1 MKIKSMRLLDRW
13 LGLPI
18 SAALTLVRKVE
29 DVIRREPAGPPRRI
43 LFVKLVEQGATVIA
57 LPAFRRTVEMVGSDN
72 VFMVV
77 FTENRSI
84 LDILAVIPPANVIT
98 IRSTR
103 LSVCAID
110 TIRAIRRMR
119 REQIDTAV
127 DFEFFS
133 RFSGALTYLS
143 GAKRRVGFHSFAGE
157 AGYRGD
163 LMTHRIAY
171 NFALHASQV
180 YRVLVEVLTMRPD
193 QLPAIDYRAADEQ
206 TEPSFQPAPEEV
218 REVKALLRSKLGRT
232 SIPPLVLLNAN
243 SGDLLPLRRWPGD
256 RYALLAERLLKRFPH
271 MAIAL
276 TGSPEEQDDAERL
289 VTLVDSERCISLAG
303 HTTLRRLLVLYG
315 LAEILVT
322 NDSGPAHYASLTPID
337 VITLF
342 GPETP
347 AVFGPR
353 SPRSHIV
360 WAGLACSPCVNAFNQ
375 RVTTCT
381 NNVCMQRISI
391 EEVFAT
397 VCHVYALRHKVKRL
411 ARFNEQPAME
421 LARIAGYQG
430 EHIG

>member
-1 MKIKSMRLLDRW
+1 MRLLDRW
-13 LGLPI
+13 VGLPI
-18 SAALTLVRKVE
+18 SAALTLLRKLE
-29 DVIRREPAGPPRRI
+29 DAVRRESAGPPRRI
-43 LFVKLVEQGATVIA
+43 LFVKLVEQGATVVA
-57 LPAFRRTVEMVGSDN
+57 LPAFRRTIEMVGSDN
-72 VFMVV
+72 IFMVV
-77 FTENRSI
+77 FSQNRSI

-98 IRSTR
+98 IRSTG
-103 LSVCAID
+103 LGVCAID

-119 REQIDTAV
+119 RERIDTAV

-171 NFALHASQV
+171 NFALHASQI
-180 YRVLVEVLTMRPD
+180 YRVLAEVLTMPPD
-193 QLPAIDYRAADEQ
+193 RLPAIDYKAADEQ
-206 TEPSFQPAPEEV
+206 TEPSFRPGPGEV
-218 REVKALLRSKLGRT
+218 GEVKALLRGKLSRA
-232 SIPPLVLLNAN
+232 SIPRLVLLNAN

-256 RYALLAERLLKRFPH
+256 RYVLLAERLLKRFPH
-271 MAIAL
+271 IAIAF
-276 TGSPEEQDDAERL
+276 TGSPEEQEVAEHL
-289 VTLVDSERCISLAG
+289 VTLIDSERCISVAG
-303 HTTLRRLLVLYG
+303 HTTLRQLLVLYG

-353 SPRSHIV
+353 SPRSHII

-381 NNVCMQRISI
+381 DNICMQRISTDD
-391 EEVFAT
+391 VFAT
-397 VCHVYALRHKVKRL
+397 VCRVYALRHKVKRL
-411 ARFNEQPAME
+411 AQLTEQPE
-421 LARIAGYQG
+421 ARIVG
-430 EHIG
+430 

>member
-1 MKIKSMRLLDRW
+1 
-13 LGLPI
+13 
-18 SAALTLVRKVE
+18 
-29 DVIRREPAGPPRRI
+29 
-43 LFVKLVEQGATVIA
+43 
-57 LPAFRRTVEMVGSDN
+57 
-72 VFMVV
+72 
-77 FTENRSI
+77 
-84 LDILAVIPPANVIT
+84 
-98 IRSTR
+98 
-103 LSVCAID
+103 
-110 TIRAIRRMR
+110 MR

-143 GAKRRVGFHSFAGE
+143 GAKRRIGFHSFAGE

-171 NFALHASQV
+171 NFALHASQI

-193 QLPAIDYRAADEQ
+193 QLPSIDYKGDDEQ
-206 TEPSFQPAPEEV
+206 TEPSFRPGPGEV
-218 REVKALLRSKLGRT
+218 AEVKALLRSKLGQA

-256 RYALLAERLLKRFPH
+256 RYVLLAERLLKRFPQIVV
-271 MAIAL
+271 AF
-276 TGSPEEQDDAERL
+276 TGSPEEQKDAEHL
-289 VTLVDSERCISLAG
+289 VTLIDSERCISVAG
-303 HTTLRRLLVLYG
+303 QTTLRQLLVLYG

-353 SPRSHIV
+353 SPRSHII

-381 NNVCMQRISI
+381 NNICMQRISTD
-391 EEVFAT
+391 EVFAT
-397 VCHVYALRHKVKRL
+397 FCHVYALRHKVERI
-411 ARFNEQPAME
+411 AQVTEQPATE
-421 LARIAGYQG
+421 AARI
-430 EHIG
+430 IGSRG

>member
-1 MKIKSMRLLDRW
+1 MKVKSMRLLDRW
-13 LGLPI
+13 VGLPI
-18 SAALTLVRKVE
+18 SAALTLVRKLE
-29 DVIRREPAGPPRRI
+29 DVIRREAPGPPRRI
-43 LFVKLVEQGATVIA
+43 LIVKLVEQGATVVAEPA
-57 LPAFRRTVEMVGSDN
+57 LRRAIELAGADN

-77 FTENRSI
+77 FAQNRSI
-84 LDILAVIPPANVIT
+84 LDILDVIPQANVIT
-98 IRSTR
+98 IRSTG
-103 LSVCAID
+103 LGVCAID

-119 REQIDTAV
+119 QEQIDTAV

-133 RFSGALTYLS
+133 RFSGALAYLS

-171 NFALHASQV
+171 NLALHAGQI

-193 QLPAIDYRAADEQ
+193 ELPTIDYQADDEQ
-206 TEPSFQPAPEEV
+206 TESSFRPGSEEV
-218 REVKALLRSKLGRT
+218 AEVEALLRSKLRRA
-232 SIPPLVLLNAN
+232 SIPPLILLNAN

-256 RYALLAERLLKRFPH
+256 RYVLLARRLLKRFPH
-271 MAIAL
+271 AVIAF
-276 TGSPEEQDDAERL
+276 TGSPEEQEDAEHL
-289 VTLVDSERCISLAG
+289 ATLIDSKRCISVAG
-303 HTTLRRLLVLYG
+303 YTTLRQLLVLYG

-337 VITLF
+337 VVALF

-353 SPRSHIV
+353 SPRSHVI

-381 NNVCMQRISI
+381 DNLCMQRISTD
-391 EEVFAT
+391 EVFAT
-397 VCHVYALRHKVKRL
+397 VCHLYALRHNVADFAQFTDR
-411 ARFNEQPAME
+411 PAIE
-421 LARIAGYQG
+421 AARI
-430 EHIG
+430 IG

>member
-1 MKIKSMRLLDRW
+1 MKVKSMRLLDRW
-13 LGLPI
+13 VGLPI
-18 SAALTLVRKVE
+18 SAALTLVRKLE
-29 DVIRREPAGPPRRI
+29 DVIRREPPGPPRRI
-43 LFVKLVEQGATVIA
+43 LIVKLVEQGATVVAEPA
-57 LPAFRRTVEMVGSDN
+57 LRRAIEVAGSDN

-77 FTENRSI
+77 FAQNRSI
-84 LDILAVIPPANVIT
+84 LDILDVIPPTNVIT
-98 IRSTR
+98 IRSTG
-103 LSVCAID
+103 LGVCAID

-133 RFSGALTYLS
+133 RFSGALAYLS
-143 GAKRRVGFHSFAGE
+143 GARRRVGFHSFAGE

-193 QLPAIDYRAADEQ
+193 RLPTIDYKADDEQ
-206 TEPSFQPAPEEV
+206 AKPSFRPGPEETA
-218 REVKALLRSKLGRT
+218 EVEALLRSKLGRA

-243 SGDLLPLRRWPGD
+243 SGDLLPLRRWSGD
-256 RYALLAERLLKRFPH
+256 RYVQLARRILKRFPH
-271 MAIAL
+271 LVIAF
-276 TGSPEEQDDAERL
+276 TGSPEEQEDAERL
-289 VTLVDSERCISLAG
+289 VMLIDSERCISVAG
-303 HTTLRRLLVLYG
+303 HTTLRQLLVLYG
-315 LAEILVT
+315 LADILVT

-337 VITLF
+337 VIALF

-353 SPRSHIV
+353 SPRSHVI

-381 NNVCMQRISI
+381 NNLCMQRISTDQ
-391 EEVFAT
+391 VFDM

-411 ARFNEQPAME
+411 AQFTDQPAIE
-421 LARIAGYQG
+421 VAGT
-430 EHIG
+430 IG

>member
-1 MKIKSMRLLDRW
+1 MRLLDRW
-13 LGLPI
+13 VGLPI
-18 SAALTLVRKVE
+18 SAALTLARKLE
-29 DVIRREPAGPPRRI
+29 DVIRREPPGPPRRI
-43 LFVKLVEQGATVIA
+43 LIVKLVEQGATVVAEPA
-57 LPAFRRTVEMVGSDN
+57 LRRAIEVAGSDN

-77 FTENRSI
+77 FAQNRSI
-84 LDILAVIPPANVIT
+84 LDILDVIPPTNVIT
-98 IRSTR
+98 IRSTG
-103 LSVCAID
+103 LGVCAID

-133 RFSGALTYLS
+133 RFSGALAYLS
-143 GAKRRVGFHSFAGE
+143 GARRRVGFHSFAGE

-193 QLPAIDYRAADEQ
+193 RLPTIDYKADDEQ
-206 TEPSFQPAPEEV
+206 AKPSFRPGPEETA
-218 REVKALLRSKLGRT
+218 EVEALLRSKLGRA

-243 SGDLLPLRRWPGD
+243 SGDLLPLRRWSGD
-256 RYALLAERLLKRFPH
+256 RYVQLARRILKRFPH
-271 MAIAL
+271 LVIAF
-276 TGSPEEQDDAERL
+276 TGSPEEQEDAERL
-289 VTLVDSERCISLAG
+289 VMLIDSERCISVAG
-303 HTTLRRLLVLYG
+303 HTTLRQLLVLYG
-315 LAEILVT
+315 LADILVT

-337 VITLF
+337 VIALF

-353 SPRSHIV
+353 SPRSHVI

-381 NNVCMQRISI
+381 NNLCMQRISTDQ
-391 EEVFAT
+391 VFDM

-411 ARFNEQPAME
+411 AQFTDQPAIE
-421 LARIAGYQG
+421 VAGTTG
-430 EHIG
+430 

>member
-1 MKIKSMRLLDRW
+1 MKVKSMRLLDRW
-13 LGLPI
+13 VGLPI
-18 SAALTLVRKVE
+18 SAALTLARKLE
-29 DVIRREPAGPPRRI
+29 DVIRREPPGPPRRI
-43 LFVKLVEQGATVIA
+43 LIVKLVEQGATVVAEPA
-57 LPAFRRTVEMVGSDN
+57 LRRAIEVAGSDN

-77 FTENRSI
+77 FAQNRSI
-84 LDILAVIPPANVIT
+84 LDILDVIPPTNVIT
-98 IRSTR
+98 IRSTG
-103 LSVCAID
+103 LGVCAID

-133 RFSGALTYLS
+133 RFSGALAYLS
-143 GAKRRVGFHSFAGE
+143 GARRRVGFHSFAGE

-193 QLPAIDYRAADEQ
+193 RLPAIDYKADDEQ
-206 TEPSFQPAPEEV
+206 AKPSFRPGPEETA
-218 REVKALLRSKLGRT
+218 EVEALLRSKLGRA

-243 SGDLLPLRRWPGD
+243 SGDLLPLRRWSGD
-256 RYALLAERLLKRFPH
+256 RYVQLARRILKRFPH
-271 MAIAL
+271 LVIAF
-276 TGSPEEQDDAERL
+276 TGSPEEQEDAERL
-289 VTLVDSERCISLAG
+289 VMLIDSERCISVAG
-303 HTTLRRLLVLYG
+303 HTTLRQLLVLYG
-315 LAEILVT
+315 LADILVT

-337 VITLF
+337 VIALF

-353 SPRSHIV
+353 SPRSHVI

-381 NNVCMQRISI
+381 NNLCMQRISTDQ
-391 EEVFAT
+391 VFDM

-411 ARFNEQPAME
+411 AQFTDQPAIE
-421 LARIAGYQG
+421 VAGTTG
-430 EHIG
+430 

>member
-1 MKIKSMRLLDRW
+1 MRLLDRW
-13 LGLPI
+13 VGLPI
-18 SAALTLVRKVE
+18 SAALTLVRKLE
-29 DVIRREPAGPPRRI
+29 DVIRREPPGPPRRI
-43 LFVKLVEQGATVIA
+43 LIVKLVEQGATVIA
-57 LPAFRRTVEMVGSDN
+57 EPALRRAIEVAGSDN

-77 FTENRSI
+77 FAQNRSI
-84 LDILAVIPPANVIT
+84 LDILDVIPPTNVIT
-98 IRSTR
+98 IRSTG
-103 LSVCAID
+103 LGVCAID

-133 RFSGALTYLS
+133 RFSGALAYLS
-143 GAKRRVGFHSFAGE
+143 GARRRVGFHSFAGE

-193 QLPAIDYRAADEQ
+193 RLPAIDYKADDEQ
-206 TEPSFQPAPEEV
+206 AKPSFRPGPEETA
-218 REVKALLRSKLGRT
+218 EVEALLRSKLGRA

-243 SGDLLPLRRWPGD
+243 SGDLLPLRRWSGD
-256 RYALLAERLLKRFPH
+256 RYVQLARRILKRFPH
-271 MAIAL
+271 LVIAF
-276 TGSPEEQDDAERL
+276 TGSPEEQEDAERL
-289 VTLVDSERCISLAG
+289 VMLIDSERCISVAG
-303 HTTLRRLLVLYG
+303 HTTLRQLLVLYG
-315 LAEILVT
+315 LADILVT

-337 VITLF
+337 VIALF

-353 SPRSHIV
+353 SPRSHVI

-381 NNVCMQRISI
+381 NNLCMQRISTDQ
-391 EEVFAT
+391 VFDM

-411 ARFNEQPAME
+411 AQFTDQPAIE
-421 LARIAGYQG
+421 VAGT
-430 EHIG
+430 IG

>member
-1 MKIKSMRLLDRW
+1 MKVKSMRLLDRW
-13 LGLPI
+13 VGLPI
-18 SAALTLVRKVE
+18 SAALTLARKLE
-29 DVIRREPAGPPRRI
+29 DVIRREPPGPPRRI
-43 LFVKLVEQGATVIA
+43 LIVKLVEQGATVIA
-57 LPAFRRTVEMVGSDN
+57 EPALRRAIEVAGSDN

-77 FTENRSI
+77 FAQNRSI
-84 LDILAVIPPANVIT
+84 LDILDVIPPTNVIT
-98 IRSTR
+98 IRSTG
-103 LSVCAID
+103 LGVCAID

-133 RFSGALTYLS
+133 RFSGALAYLS
-143 GAKRRVGFHSFAGE
+143 GARRRVGFHSFAGE

-193 QLPAIDYRAADEQ
+193 RLPTIDYRADDEQ
-206 TEPSFQPAPEEV
+206 AKPSFRPRPEETA
-218 REVKALLRSKLGRT
+218 EVEALLRSKLGRA

-243 SGDLLPLRRWPGD
+243 SGDLLPLRRWSGD
-256 RYALLAERLLKRFPH
+256 RYVQLAKRILKRFPH
-271 MAIAL
+271 LVIAF
-276 TGSPEEQDDAERL
+276 TGAPEEQEDAERL
-289 VTLVDSERCISLAG
+289 VMLIDSERCISVAG
-303 HTTLRRLLVLYG
+303 HTTLRQLLVLYG
-315 LAEILVT
+315 LADILVT

-337 VITLF
+337 VIALF

-353 SPRSHIV
+353 SPRSHVI

-381 NNVCMQRISI
+381 NNLCMQRISTDQ
-391 EEVFAT
+391 VFDM
-397 VCHVYALRHKVKRL
+397 VCHVYALRHKVKKL
-411 ARFNEQPAME
+411 AQFTDQPAIE
-421 LARIAGYQG
+421 VART
-430 EHIG
+430 IG

>member
-1 MKIKSMRLLDRW
+1 MKVKSMRLLDRW
-13 LGLPI
+13 IGLPI
-18 SAALTLVRKVE
+18 SAALTAVRKLE
-29 DVIRREPAGPPRRI
+29 DVIRRKPAGPPRRI
-43 LFVKLVEQGATVIA
+43 LFVKLVEQGATVVA
-57 LPAFRRTVEMVGSDN
+57 LPALRRAIEMAGADN

-77 FTENRSI
+77 FVQNRSI
-84 LDILAVIPPANVIT
+84 LDILDVIPPANIIT
-98 IRSTR
+98 IRSTG
-103 LSVCAID
+103 LGVCAID

-143 GAKRRVGFHSFAGE
+143 GAKRRIGFHSFGGE

-193 QLPAIDYRAADEQ
+193 QLPAIDYKADDEQ
-206 TEPSFQPAPEEV
+206 VEPSFRPGPEEV
-218 REVKALLRSKLGRT
+218 AEVEALLRNKLGRA
-232 SIPPLVLLNAN
+232 SIPPLILLNAN

-256 RYALLAERLLKRFPH
+256 RYVLLAERLLKRFPH
-271 MAIAL
+271 IVIAF
-276 TGSPEEQDDAERL
+276 TGSPEEREDAEQL
-289 VTLVDSERCISLAG
+289 VALVDSERCISVAG
-303 HTTLRRLLVLYG
+303 HTTLRQLLVLYG

-337 VITLF
+337 VIALF

-353 SPRSHIV
+353 TPRSHIV
-360 WAGLACSPCVNAFNQ
+360 WAGIACSPCVNAFNQ

-381 NNVCMQRISI
+381 DNICMQRISTD
-391 EEVFAT
+391 EVFAT
-397 VCHVYALRHKVKRL
+397 VCHAYALRHKVAKL
-411 ARFNEQPAME
+411 AQVTEQPATE
-421 LARIAGYQG
+421 AARIVG
-430 EHIG
+430 